1 MTLFRL
7 YAFTV
12 ALCLTLASFLAPVLH
27 AQVISTA
34 PQSQNAT
41 AGATA
46 TFTVAATGAGS
57 LSYQWQFN
65 GSALANGAAV
75 SGATSATLARWFGV
89 SATNLS
95 VAFPNIGRFANPN
108 LGFL

>member
-7 YAFTV
+7 YPFTV

-34 PQSQNAT
+34 SQSQNAT

-46 TFTVAATGAGS
+46 TFTVAATGAGL

-75 SGATSATLARWFGV
+75 SGATSATLARWFVV